1 MTAATLRSPGLRVG
15 LFTLAGAALLVL
27 ATALVGGRW
36 FAAIEPATMRFDS
49 SVYGL
54 QIGAPVVL
62 RGVRVGQ
69 VSRITLA
76 PAGPQGLEMPV
87 TAEFDRALLAGVL
100 GPAALERG
108 KLLPALVPVLV
119 RQGLVARLATQ
130 SLLTGLLYV
139 DLDIDPARA
148 ATPAVAFDATAAMP
162 AIPTERT
169 QLQTLQAQLQALDLQ
184 QIGRDLAA
192 VAAATRE
199 LLAEPQARRALVD
212 TAAAAQALTSLAQR
226 LDREIGPLA
235 RAADRT
241 LAESQRTL
249 AQWAPAAQQMA
260 QQVAAAASQVGD
272 AAAQVGGAATHL
284 GGAAAQ
290 VGNAAAQ
297 VQALATAGT
306 PLVADLRLTANELGR
321 SAATLREAAA
331 EDSALRLNADRALH
345 DLARAARSLGELGEL
360 LERHPD
366 ALLRGRATA
375 PASPR

>member
-1 MTAATLRSPGLRVG
+1 MTAAMLRGPGLRVG

-36 FAAIEPATMRFDS
+36 FAATEPATMRFDS

-108 KLLPALVPVLV
+108 ALLPALVPVLV

-148 ATPAVAFDATAAMP
+148 ETRAVASDATAAMP

-272 AAAQVGGAATHL
+272 AAAQVGGAAAHL

-290 VGNAAAQ
+290 VGSAAAQ

-306 PLVADLRLTANELGR
+306 PLVADLRLTASELGR

-345 DLARAARSLGELGEL
+345 DLARAARSLAELGEL

>member
-1 MTAATLRSPGLRVG
+1 MKPTAQRRAGLRVG
-15 LFTLAGAALLVL
+15 LFTLAGLGLLVL
-27 ATALVGGRW
+27 ATVLVGGRW
-36 FAAIEPATMRFDS
+36 FAATEPATMRFDS

-69 VSRITLA
+69 VTRIALA

-87 TAEFDRALLAGVL
+87 SAEFDRALLAGVL
-100 GPAALERG
+100 GPAAPERG
-108 KLLPALVPVLV
+108 ALMPALVQ
-119 RQGLVARLATQ
+119 QGLVARLATQ

-148 ATPAVAFDATAAMP
+148 AALALAPAAADTMP

-192 VAAATRE
+192 VAASTRE
-199 LLAEPQARRALVD
+199 LLADPQARRVLVH
-212 TAAAAQALTSLAQR
+212 TADAAQALKALTQR

-235 RAADRT
+235 LAANHT
-241 LAESQRTL
+241 LAESRRTL
-249 AQWAPAAQQMA
+249 QQLTPAAQQLA
-260 QQVAAAASQVGD
+260 QQVGAAASQVG
-272 AAAQVGGAATHL
+272 
-284 GGAAAQ
+284 GAAAQ
-290 VGNAAAQ
+290 LQGLAA
-297 VQALATAGT
+297 AGT
-306 PLVADLRLTANELGR
+306 PLVADLRQTATELGR

-331 EDSALRLNADRALH
+331 EDSALRLNADRALQ
-345 DLARAARSLGELGEL
+345 DLARAARSLGELGDL

-366 ALLRGRATA
+366 ALLRGRSPA
-375 PASPR
+375 PASP

>member
-148 ATPAVAFDATAAMP
+148 ATRAVAFDATAAMP
-162 AIPTERT
+162 AIPTERS

-272 AAAQVGGAATHL
+272 AAAQVGGAA
-284 GGAAAQ
+284 AQ
-290 VGNAAAQ
+290 VGSAAAQ

>member
-1 MTAATLRSPGLRVG
+1 MKSATLRGPGLRVG

-27 ATALVGGRW
+27 AAALVGGRW
-36 FAAIEPATMRFDS
+36 FAASEPATMRFDS

-54 QIGAPVVL
+54 LIGAPVVL

-69 VSRITLA
+69 VSRIMLA

-108 KLLPALVPVLV
+108 ALMPALVPVLV

-148 ATPAVAFDATAAMP
+148 AALAVAPDATAAM
-162 AIPTERT
+162 AEIPTERT

-192 VAAATRE
+192 VAASTRE
-199 LLAEPQARRALVD
+199 LLADPQARRALVD
-212 TAAAAQALTSLAQR
+212 TAAAAQALTQLAQR
-226 LDREIGPLA
+226 LDREISPLA

-249 AQWAPAAQQMA
+249 QQWAPAA
-260 QQVAAAASQVGD
+260 QQVAAAASQVGGAAAQMGS
-272 AAAQVGGAATHL
+272 AAAQVGT
-284 GGAAAQ
+284 
-290 VGNAAAQ
+290 AAAQ
-297 VQALATAGT
+297 VQVLATAGT
-306 PLVADLRLTANELGR
+306 PLVADLRQTATELGR

-331 EDSALRLNADRALH
+331 EDSALRLNADRALR
-345 DLARAARSLGELGEL
+345 DLARAARSLGELGDL

-366 ALLRGRATA
+366 VLLRGRAAA
-375 PASPR
+375 PANPR

>member
-1 MTAATLRSPGLRVG
+1 MTFAALRGPGLRVG

-27 ATALVGGRW
+27 TTALVGGRW
-36 FAAIEPATMRFDS
+36 FAASEPATMRFDS

-76 PAGPQGLEMPV
+76 PAGPHGLEMPV

-108 KLLPALVPVLV
+108 ALMPALVPVLV

-148 ATPAVAFDATAAMP
+148 AAPALASAATAALP
-162 AIPTERT
+162 EIPTERT

-184 QIGRDLAA
+184 QIGQDLAA
-192 VAAATRE
+192 VAASTRE
-199 LLAEPQARRALVD
+199 LLADPRARQALVH
-212 TAAAAQALTSLAQR
+212 TAEAAQALKALAQR
-226 LDREIGPLA
+226 LDHELGPLA
-235 RAADRT
+235 RAAGST
-241 LAESQRTL
+241 LAESRRTL
-249 AQWAPAAQQMA
+249 QQLAPAAERVA
-260 QQVAAAASQVGD
+260 QQVGAAASQVGQ
-272 AAAQVGGAATHL
+272 AAAQWGG
-284 GGAAAQ
+284 
-290 VGNAAAQ
+290 AAAQ
-297 VQALATAGT
+297 VQALAAAGT
-306 PLVADLRLTANELGR
+306 PLVADLRQAATELGR

-331 EDSALRLNADRALH
+331 EDSALRLNADRALQ
-345 DLARAARSLGELGEL
+345 DLARAARSLGELGDL

-366 ALLRGRATA
+366 ALLRGRGAA
-375 PASPR
+375 PAGPH

>member
-1 MTAATLRSPGLRVG
+1 MMPTAQRRAGLRVG
-15 LFTLAGAALLVL
+15 LFTLAGMALLVL
-27 ATALVGGRW
+27 ATVVVGGRW
-36 FAAIEPATMRFDS
+36 FAATESATMRFDS

-69 VSRITLA
+69 VIRIVLA

-100 GPAALERG
+100 GPAAPERG
-108 KLLPALVPVLV
+108 ALMPALI

-139 DLDIDPARA
+139 DLDIEPARA
-148 ATPAVAFDATAAMP
+148 AGLAPAPAAATAMP
-162 AIPTERT
+162 AIPTEHT

-192 VAAATRE
+192 VAASTRE
-199 LLAEPQARRALVD
+199 LLADPQARRALVD
-212 TAAAAQALTSLAQR
+212 TAAAAQALTQLAQR

-241 LAESQRTL
+241 LTESQRAL
-249 AQWAPAAQQMA
+249 QQWAPVAR
-260 QQVAAAASQVGD
+260 QVAAAASQVGAAGAQLGS
-272 AAAQVGGAATHL
+272 AAAQVGS
-284 GGAAAQ
+284 
-290 VGNAAAQ
+290 AAAQ
-297 VQALATAGT
+297 VQVLVTAGT
-306 PLVADLRLTANELGR
+306 PLVADLRQTATELGR

-331 EDSALRLNADRALH
+331 EDSVLRLNADRALQ
-345 DLARAARSLGELGEL
+345 DLARAARSLGELSNL

-366 ALLRGRATA
+366 ALLRGRVAT
-375 PASPR
+375 PASPP